1 MFDFVQE
8 KKTFVQIVLVLIV
21 ITFAFFGLDTFNQVN
36 KADVIATVDG
46 EKITQ
51 QAFEQDL
58 RQQQERMRE
67 SMKDNFDPKVF
78 DNPETK
84 RMILNNLID
93 QRLLMMQ
100 ARAVGLKI
108 SDKQLAETI
117 AGIEA
122 FQKEGRFD
130 KNLYTSILT
139 RQGRAIPAF
148 EAEMAQDL
156 NMRQLIGSYL
166 QNGYA
171 SAVAAEKI
179 IRLNEQK
186 RVVAIAHIPLD
197 SFLKKVKVTDEDIKK
212 YYESNRHEFKV
223 DEQLRAEYVT
233 FSAADLQSQISV
245 TEEEVKKYYDEHA
258 AEFGTQEQRQAAHI
272 LISAAAKASGAEK
285 DAAKLKAENILQQV
299 KQSPQAFANSAR
311 QHSQDP
317 GSAAV
322 GGDLGMIARGVMVPP
337 FEEVVYKLK
346 VGEISGLVQTDF
358 GFHIIKLTAIEPAK
372 IRPYSEVKNDI
383 MQKMRTQ
390 KSSDTYAELAGKF
403 SDIVYEQS
411 DTLKAAAD
419 LVKMPVRQSSWLSK
433 KQISLPIW
441 TDKALHAVFSDDVV
455 KNKRNSAAVEIAP
468 DTLLAARLLEF
479 KPSTTRALAEVEAE
493 IRQKLLRT
501 RAQEMLQKQG
511 QEILAQLQRGEKVE
525 VTWKPGITVTREQHS
540 GMDRELA
547 QRVFKT
553 NVSKLPA
560 YTAVVDGQGAY
571 VLARIEAVKEP
582 AEISKSV
589 RDGYMQQLRRTT
601 GQHLFQLYLEDLRG
615 KASITKKEFPASE
628 GG

>member
-1 MFDFVQE
+1 MFDFVHE
-8 KKTFVQIVLVLIV
+8 KKRFVQIVLVLII

-67 SMKDNFDPKVF
+67 SMQGNFDPAML
-78 DNPETK
+78 DNPEAK
-84 RMILNNLID
+84 RTILNNLID
-93 QRLLMMQ
+93 QRLLIMQ

-130 KNLYTSILT
+130 KALYASILT
-139 RQGRAIPAF
+139 GQGRAIPAF
-148 EAEMAQDL
+148 EAEMAQSL

-171 SAVAAEKI
+171 STVAAEKI

-197 SFLKKVKVTDEDIKK
+197 SFLKKVKVTDADIKK
-212 YYESNRHEFKV
+212 YYESNMHEFKV
-223 DEQLRAEYVT
+223 DEQLRVEYVT

-272 LISAAAKASGAEK
+272 LISAAAQASGSEK

-299 KQSPQAFANSAR
+299 KQSPQAFANLAK
-311 QHSQDP
+311 QHSHDT

-322 GGDLGMIARGVMVPP
+322 GGDLGMIARGAMVPP
-337 FEEVVYKLK
+337 FEEAVYKLK
-346 VGEISGLVQTDF
+346 VGEISELVQTDF
-358 GFHIIKLTAIEPAK
+358 GFHIIKLVAIEPAK
-372 IRPYSEVKNDI
+372 IKPYSEVKNDI
-383 MQKMRTQ
+383 MQKMRAQ
-390 KSSDTYAELAGKF
+390 KSSDTYADLAGKF

-433 KQISLPIW
+433 RQVSLPIW
-441 TDKALHAVFSDDVV
+441 TDKALQAVFADDVV
-455 KNKRNSAAVEIAP
+455 KNKRNSTAVEIAP
-468 DTLLAARLLEF
+468 NTLLAARLLEL
-479 KPSTTRALAEVEAE
+479 KPASIRALAEVEVE

-501 RAQEMLQKQG
+501 QAQEMLQKQG
-511 QEILAQLQRGEKVE
+511 QETLAQLQRGEKADVA
-525 VTWKPGITVTREQHS
+525 WQPRLTVTREQHT

-547 QRVFKT
+547 QLVFKA

-560 YTAVVDGQGAY
+560 YTAVVDGRGAY

-582 AEISKSV
+582 AEISKNV

-601 GQHLFQLYLEDLRG
+601 GQQLLQLYLDDIRG
-615 KASITKKEFPASE
+615 KASITKKEFTLSE